1 MKTRILAIAPYQ
13 GLKEMINEA
22 ISDRDDLEMTI
33 RIGDLA
39 NGLEIVRSYD
49 LDDFDIIISRGGTA
63 KMISANITIPVV
75 EIEISVYDIL
85 RAIKLAENYSNRFA
99 IIGYPAGI
107 ITGITYGLNPLFAV
121 PLMKNGAATESILFF
136 RYAFAVL
143 LLGLFLLL
151 RKQSFR
157 VSGKQIGVLFVLGLL
172 YTSSSIFLFDAYEYI
187 ASGLATTLVFLYPVL
202 VAIIMVFL
210 KVVPSWPVWLAIA
223 ATFGGV
229 LIMTQSDGSQTINPI
244 GVLLSIASALVY
256 ALFIVI
262 INRSKAI
269 AGISNSL
276 LTFYAL
282 MVGAIVFIGKILSSD
297 TAITAG
303 ITTGADWLNLVG
315 LALLPTIVSTATLAI
330 ASRNIGATKASVL
343 GVFEPITA
351 IIVGTLMFGEPLTT
365 NIIVG
370 ISIAMVAV
378 TFMITVTKR

>member
-1 MKTRILAIAPYQ
+1 MK
-13 GLKEMINEA
+13 
-22 ISDRDDLEMTI
+22 
-33 RIGDLA
+33 
-39 NGLEIVRSYD
+39 
-49 LDDFDIIISRGGTA
+49 
-63 KMISANITIPVV
+63 
-75 EIEISVYDIL
+75 
-85 RAIKLAENYSNRFA
+85 KLSKNA

-107 ITGITYGLNPLFAV
+107 ITGITYGLNPLFAM

-157 VSGKQIGVLFVLGLL
+157 VSRKQIGVLFVLGLL

-269 AGISNSL
+269 ADISNSL

-303 ITTGADWLNLVG
+303 INTGADWLNLVG

-365 NIIVG
+365 NIIIG

>member
-1 MKTRILAIAPYQ
+1 MK
-13 GLKEMINEA
+13 
-22 ISDRDDLEMTI
+22 
-33 RIGDLA
+33 
-39 NGLEIVRSYD
+39 
-49 LDDFDIIISRGGTA
+49 
-63 KMISANITIPVV
+63 
-75 EIEISVYDIL
+75 
-85 RAIKLAENYSNRFA
+85 KLSKNA

-172 YTSSSIFLFDAYEYI
+172 YTSSSIFL
-187 ASGLATTLVFLYPVL
+187 LVFLYPVL

-303 ITTGADWLNLVG
+303 ITTEADWLNLVG